1 MGRTPWPMYLW
12 PGLPQIAREGSWAAL
27 AMAIGFAALVNL
39 ALMATLLWSE
49 LFTPE
54 VRNSVWM
61 AVLTIWGG
69 SAVVSYRWDRR
80 YAARRDAGPAE
91 DAFTEARDHYLK
103 GNWFESEHVL
113 HGLLGENPRDLDAGL
128 MLAALLRRAGRPDE
142 AQRELDRL
150 KRLDGSEKW
159 EPEINRELELLHE
172 ARSESAPESVQETDT
187 AASEPP
193 EAIADAA

>member
-27 AMAIGFAALVNL
+27 AVAIGFAALVNL

-54 VRNSVWM
+54 VRNLVWM
-61 AVLTIWGG
+61 AVLAIWGG
-69 SAVVSYRWDRR
+69 SAAVCYRWDRR
-80 YAARRDAGPAE
+80 HAAQREAGPAD
-91 DAFTEARDHYLK
+91 DAFIEARDHYLK
-103 GNWFESEHVL
+103 GNWFESEQVL
-113 HGLLGENPRDLDAGL
+113 RGLLGENPRDLDAGL

-142 AQRELDRL
+142 ARLELDRL
-150 KRLDGSEKW
+150 KRLDGFEKW
-159 EPEINRELELLHE
+159 EPEISRELELLHD
-172 ARSESAPESVQETDT
+172 ASSESVPQSVQQADT

-193 EAIADAA
+193 APMADAA